1 MSTSPQ
7 RSPSQ
12 RSPRSAVAQAA
23 DATIR
28 QARAPHA
35 ALGVPV
41 LDRPASANEPHAAGT
56 GAATTLDEVI
66 NGWGESTM
74 REQLRWHFSTLHAVL
89 SGAQQLGQAQAELS
103 RQIQQR
109 LEQLEGQLHNA
120 RNLNELATVQAALAH
135 ADFDAV
141 MRFCHRLTELGTHQ
155 LLQVWQ
161 ATGNGLVRLQ
171 SACWESALNWCRL
184 QTYFGGDSDMF
195 QAEVEHVLSPM
206 AASPL
211 VWPAQ
216 EAARQAA
223 QMASQMANQMTSQ
236 MSGSPWGDWFNWS
249 GRFADASRSLLN
261 GGQPK
266 PH

>member
-12 RSPRSAVAQAA
+12 RSSRSALAQAA

-35 ALGVPV
+35 TLGVPA
-41 LDRPASANEPHAAGT
+41 LDRPASANEPHAAG
-56 GAATTLDEVI
+56 AANTLDEVI

-74 REQLRWHFSTLHAVL
+74 REQLRWHFSTLNAAL

-103 RQIQQR
+103 GQIQQR
-109 LEQLEGQLHNA
+109 LAQLEGQLRDA
-120 RNLNELATVQAALAH
+120 RNLSDLATVQAGLAH
-135 ADFDAV
+135 ADFDTA
-141 MRFCHRLTELGTHQ
+141 MRFCHRLAELGTNQ

-161 ATGNGLVRLQ
+161 ATGNGLVRMQ

-216 EAARQAA
+216 EAARQAT
-223 QMASQMANQMTSQ
+223 QMASQMANNTWS
-236 MSGSPWGDWFNWS
+236 DWLNWS
-249 GRFADASRSLLN
+249 GHFANAGRTFLN
-261 GGQPK
+261 GGQQ

>member
-12 RSPRSAVAQAA
+12 RSPRSALAQAA

-28 QARAPHA
+28 QPSAAHA
-35 ALGVPV
+35 TLGVPA
-41 LDRPASANEPHAAGT
+41 LERPASANEPRAA

-74 REQLRWHFSTLHAVL
+74 REQLRWHFSTLNAAL
-89 SGAQQLGQAQAELS
+89 RGAQQLGQAQAELS
-103 RQIQQR
+103 TQIQQR
-109 LEQLEGQLHNA
+109 LALLEDQLGDA
-120 RNLNELATVQAALAH
+120 RNLSDLATVQAGLAH

-141 MRFCHRLTELGTHQ
+141 MRFCHRLTELSTNQ
-155 LLQVWQ
+155 WLQIWQ
-161 ATGNGLVRLQ
+161 STGNGMVRLQ

-216 EAARQAA
+216 EATRQAA
-223 QMASQMANQMTSQ
+223 QMASQMASSTWN
-236 MSGSPWGDWFNWS
+236 DWLNWS
-249 GRFADASRSLLN
+249 GHFADAGRSLFN
-261 GGQPK
+261 GGQQ